1 MAYHDALTGLPNR
14 ALLVD
19 RLQQLLLLGGRR
31 THSLAILLL
40 DLDNFKVIND
50 SLGHHVG
57 DSLLRQVAEGLR
69 AVVRASDTVA
79 RLGGDEFVVLLPEV
93 AGAPGAST
101 VADTIA
107 AALENA
113 FVVEGR
119 EVVIST
125 SIGIALSHPA
135 EKQDSDALLR
145 RADLALYQAKA
156 DGRARQALFDP
167 RMEADAVERME
178 LETALRMAIDR
189 DELRVH
195 YQPLVSL
202 DTGEVAGWEALV
214 RWQHPRRGL
223 VPPTVFIPIA
233 EETGL
238 IVAIG
243 TWVLDRAC
251 RQVRAWHDM
260 SGNTSLAIS
269 VNVAARQFGDPALI
283 GTVQRAL
290 RRSGLP
296 PSCLKLEITES
307 AIMGDAKGAVTTLRA
322 LKALG
327 VQIAIDDFGTG
338 YSSLAYLKQFPVDL
352 LKIDRSFVDGLGR
365 DPHDTAI
372 VRSVVALAKTLE
384 LRLIAEGIETA
395 EQRAQL
401 AMLECEYG
409 QGYLFDRPLTPET
422 VEARLNERPAL
433 RLIA

>member
-1 MAYHDALTGLPNR
+1 L
-14 ALLVD
+14 
-19 RLQQLLLLGGRR
+19 RL
-31 THSLAILLL
+31 
-40 DLDNFKVIND
+40 
-50 SLGHHVG
+50 
-57 DSLLRQVAEGLR
+57 
-69 AVVRASDTVA
+69 
-79 RLGGDEFVVLLPEV
+79 
-93 AGAPGAST
+93 
-101 VADTIA
+101 
-107 AALENA
+107 
-113 FVVEGR
+113 
-119 EVVIST
+119 
-125 SIGIALSHPA
+125 
-135 EKQDSDALLR
+135 
-145 RADLALYQAKA
+145 
-156 DGRARQALFDP
+156 
-167 RMEADAVERME
+167 
-178 LETALRMAIDR
+178 
-189 DELRVH
+189 H
-195 YQPLVSL
+195 YQPIVSL
-202 DTGEVAGWEALV
+202 ASGEVVGWEALA
-214 RWQHPRRGL
+214 RWEHPRRGL
-223 VPPTVFIPIA
+223 VPPGVFIPIA